1 MKTLVTKTNETIKQ
15 RGLQYSPKL
24 FNLIYTE
31 LKSTPSI
38 WEQELERQNKMLQVK
53 ESNSP
58 SRFTAYGMNKRPY

>member
-38 WEQELERQNKMLQVK
+38 WKQELERQNKMLQVK
-53 ESNSP
+53 ESYEP